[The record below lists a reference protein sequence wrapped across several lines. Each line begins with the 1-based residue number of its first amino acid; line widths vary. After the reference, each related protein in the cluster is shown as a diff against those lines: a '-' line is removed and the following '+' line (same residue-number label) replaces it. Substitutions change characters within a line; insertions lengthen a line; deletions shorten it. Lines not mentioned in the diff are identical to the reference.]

1 MNHGTSADS
10 GRVFGRH
17 SEHTSKQHHLLSL
30 AYDAMTT
37 ERLVQAGVAPGWR
50 CLEVGAGNGSVAA
63 WLARRVG
70 PSGVVVATDIHPGHI
85 AGAGNLTVTHHD
97 IVRDPL
103 PEAEFDLVH
112 ARQVLPLLPE
122 RLAVLD
128 RLARTLKP
136 GGVLQLDDFDITYGP
151 ALLMPDRAARE
162 LYATFIETKI
172 QLMTRA
178 GVDVAWGRNAAEA
191 MRCADLID
199 IDPQPRLELWRP
211 GSPGARLAA
220 NHTRHLR
227 DQFVK
232 EGMTDRQLADIRALL
247 AHPDFR
253 ATSCPIYSVQG
264 RRPCNTLRGRR
275 VRVA

>member
-1 MNHGTSADS
+1 MNQRTAAPPH
-10 GRVFGRH
+10 VFGEH
-17 SEHTSKQHHLLSL
+17 SEHTSQQHRLLSL
-30 AYDAMTT
+30 AYDPMTT

-50 CLEVGAGNGSVAA
+50 CLEVGAGNGSVAT

-70 PSGVVVATDIHPGHI
+70 PDGAVVATEIRPEHV
-85 AGAGNLTVTHHD
+85 ASAENLKVIHHD
-97 IVRDPL
+97 IACDPL

-128 RLARTLKP
+128 RLVRALKP
-136 GGVLQLDDFDITYGP
+136 GGVLQLDDFDITDNP
-151 ALLMPDRAARE
+151 PLLTPDPAARE
-162 LYATFIETKI
+162 LYRTFTETKI

-191 MRCADLID
+191 MRRAGLID
-199 IDPQPRLELWRP
+199 IDPQLRRELWVRE
-211 GSPGARLAA
+211 SPGLRLAA

-232 EGMTDRQLADIRALL
+232 EGMTDRQLADIRTLL

-253 ATSCPIYSVQG
+253 AGSYAIYSVQG
-264 RRPCNTLRGRR
+264 HRP
-275 VRVA
+275 